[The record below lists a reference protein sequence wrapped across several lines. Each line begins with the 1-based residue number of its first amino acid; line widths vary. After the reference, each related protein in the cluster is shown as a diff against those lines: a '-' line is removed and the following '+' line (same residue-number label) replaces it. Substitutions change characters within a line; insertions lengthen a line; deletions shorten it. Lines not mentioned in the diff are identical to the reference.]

1 LTCSINCRIDNCG
14 VDRRLLLA
22 LYNFQSRRQIHT
34 CCFVWAKSNTSLFLK
49 HKNKNEVFDYIH
61 MNEPRPE
68 IKNILLKSLSAHAL
82 ERVADKLQHIQHPR
96 KAMIAEKDQPF
107 NYAYFPDEG
116 MVSIVL
122 VTTEGVSIEVGTV
135 GKEGFVGIPILLGA
149 DISDRKLYSQVPG
162 HGWRMDTNDFR
173 TAVNE
178 IVELR
183 TLCQRFTLTMINQIS
198 QTAACNR
205 LHTIEE
211 RCARWLL
218 LAHDRDTSRTVDLT
232 QEFLSMML
240 GVRRSGV
247 NIAVRTLEK
256 AGLIEH
262 GRGFVRILDRKGME
276 QVSCGCYEEVRQYFR
291 QTMGFSM

>member
-1 LTCSINCRIDNCG
+1 MKQA
-14 VDRRLLLA
+14 VA
-22 LYNFQSRRQIHT
+22 PF
-34 CCFVWAKSNTSLFLK
+34 
-49 HKNKNEVFDYIH
+49 
-61 MNEPRPE
+61 
-68 IKNILLKSLSAHAL
+68 KNILLKSLSPNAL
-82 ERVADKLQHIQHPR
+82 EQIAGKLEHIEHPR

-122 VTTEGVSIEVGTV
+122 VTTEGVPIEVGTV

-162 HGWRMDTNDFR
+162 HGWSMDTGDFR
-173 TAVNE
+173 KAVNE
-178 IVELR
+178 IAELR
-183 TLCQRFTLTMINQIS
+183 NLCQLFTLTMINQIS

-276 QVSCGCYEEVRQYFR
+276 LVSCGCYDEVKQYFQ

>member
-1 LTCSINCRIDNCG
+1 MK
-14 VDRRLLLA
+14 
-22 LYNFQSRRQIHT
+22 QIEHQ
-34 CCFVWAKSNTSLFLK
+34 F
-49 HKNKNEVFDYIH
+49 KNV
-61 MNEPRPE
+61 
-68 IKNILLKSLSAHAL
+68 LLKSLSSSAL
-82 ERVADKLQHIQHPR
+82 EQVAAKLEHIEHPR
-96 KAMIAEKDQPF
+96 KAMIAEKNQPF

-122 VTTEGVSIEVGTV
+122 VTAEGVPIEVGTV

-162 HGWRMDTNDFR
+162 NGWRIATADFR
-173 TAVNE
+173 KAVNE
-178 IVELR
+178 INELR
-183 TLCQRFTLTMINQIS
+183 ALCQLFTLTMINQIS

-218 LAHDRDTSRTVDLT
+218 LAHDRDTSRRVDLT

-247 NIAVRTLEK
+247 NIAMRTLEK
-256 AGLIEH
+256 AGLVEH

-276 QVSCGCYEEVRQYFR
+276 QVSCGCYDEVRQYFR

>member
-1 LTCSINCRIDNCG
+1 MSVELTTKAMINVLFSAHYNFLKVRITRVVLCVRVRTLG
-14 VDRRLLLA
+14 CFWRARKLRYRSFSSRRMTRQRAEFKNLLL
-22 LYNFQSRRQIHT
+22 R
-34 CCFVWAKSNTSLFLK
+34 
-49 HKNKNEVFDYIH
+49 
-61 MNEPRPE
+61 
-68 IKNILLKSLSAHAL
+68 SLSPEVL
-82 ERVADKLQHIQHPR
+82 EQVAGELEHIQHPR
-96 KAMIAEKDQPF
+96 NAMIADKNRPF
-107 NYAYFPDEG
+107 NYVYFPDEG

-122 VTTEGVSIEVGTV
+122 VTTEGVPIEVGTV

-149 DISDRKLYSQVPG
+149 NTSDRKLYSQVPG
-162 HGWRMDTNDFR
+162 HGWSMSTDDFR
-173 TAVNE
+173 KAVNE
-178 IVELR
+178 IGELR

-205 LHTIEE
+205 LHTIEA

-218 LAHDRDTSRTVDLT
+218 LVHDRDTSRTVDLT

-247 NIAVRTLEK
+247 NIAVRSLEK

-262 GRGFVRILDRKGME
+262 GRGFVRIIDRKGME
-276 QVSCGCYEEVRQYFR
+276 QISCGCYDEVRQYFR

>member
-1 LTCSINCRIDNCG
+1 METR
-14 VDRRLLLA
+14 
-22 LYNFQSRRQIHT
+22 SRAIQKHFAQI
-34 CCFVWAKSNTSLFLK
+34 
-49 HKNKNEVFDYIH
+49 
-61 MNEPRPE
+61 
-68 IKNILLKSLSAHAL
+68 LSPNAL
-82 ERVADKLQHIQHPR
+82 EQVAGKLEHIEHPR

-122 VTTEGVSIEVGTV
+122 VTTEGVPIEVGTV

-162 HGWRMDTNDFR
+162 HGWSMDTGDFR
-173 TAVNE
+173 KAVNE
-178 IVELR
+178 IAELR
-183 TLCQRFTLTMINQIS
+183 NLCQLFTLTMINQIS

-240 GVRRSGV
+240 GGAKIRREYRCENPGKSR
-247 NIAVRTLEK
+247 AYRTWSRLC
-256 AGLIEH
+256 ANTRPQRNGASQL
-262 GRGFVRILDRKGME
+262 RLL
-276 QVSCGCYEEVRQYFR
+276 
-291 QTMGFSM
+291 

>member
-1 LTCSINCRIDNCG
+1 MKQSEYQFKN
-14 VDRRLLLA
+14 VLL
-22 LYNFQSRRQIHT
+22 N
-34 CCFVWAKSNTSLFLK
+34 
-49 HKNKNEVFDYIH
+49 
-61 MNEPRPE
+61 
-68 IKNILLKSLSAHAL
+68 SLSSTAL
-82 ERVADKLQHIQHPR
+82 EQISGKLEHIEHPR

-122 VTTEGVSIEVGTV
+122 VTPEGIPIEVGTV

-162 HGWRMDTNDFR
+162 HGWSMDTGDFR
-173 TAVNE
+173 RAVNE
-178 IVELR
+178 IGELR
-183 TLCQRFTLTMINQIS
+183 NLCQLFTLTMINQIS

-218 LAHDRDTSRTVDLT
+218 LAHDRDTSRRVDLT

-276 QVSCGCYEEVRQYFR
+276 QVSCGCYDEVKRYFR

>member
-1 LTCSINCRIDNCG
+1 ME
-14 VDRRLLLA
+14 
-22 LYNFQSRRQIHT
+22 
-34 CCFVWAKSNTSLFLK
+34 
-49 HKNKNEVFDYIH
+49 KNNHSYST
-61 MNEPRPE
+61 NA
-68 IKNILLKSLSAHAL
+68 LLKSLPASAYA
-82 ERVADKLQHIQHPR
+82 EIAKKLTHIDHPR
-96 KAMIAEKDQPF
+96 KALIAEKGEPF
-107 NYAYFPDEG
+107 KYAYFPDEG

-122 VTTEGVSIEVGTV
+122 VTTEGTPIEVGTV

-149 DISDRKLYSQVPG
+149 DLSDRKLFSQVPG
-162 HGWRMDTNDFR
+162 HGWRMDPDDFR
-173 TAVNE
+173 AALSDFA
-178 IVELR
+178 ELR
-183 TLCQRFTLTMINQIS
+183 LLCQRFTLTMINQIS

-247 NIAVRTLEK
+247 NIAVKTLEK

-262 GRGFVRILDRKGME
+262 SRGSIKILDRKLME
-276 QVSCGCYEEVRQYFR
+276 EISCGCYEEVKQYFHE
-291 QTMGFSM
+291 TMGFSL

>member
-1 LTCSINCRIDNCG
+1 MKQSEYQFKN
-14 VDRRLLLA
+14 VLL
-22 LYNFQSRRQIHT
+22 N
-34 CCFVWAKSNTSLFLK
+34 
-49 HKNKNEVFDYIH
+49 
-61 MNEPRPE
+61 
-68 IKNILLKSLSAHAL
+68 SLSSTAL
-82 ERVADKLQHIQHPR
+82 EQISGKLEHIEHPR

-122 VTTEGVSIEVGTV
+122 VTPEGIPIEVGTV

-162 HGWRMDTNDFR
+162 HGWSMDTGDFR
-173 TAVNE
+173 KAVNE
-178 IVELR
+178 IGELR
-183 TLCQRFTLTMINQIS
+183 NLCQLFTLTMINQIS

-218 LAHDRDTSRTVDLT
+218 LAHDRDTSRRVDLT

-276 QVSCGCYEEVRQYFR
+276 QVSCGCYDEVKHYFR

>member
-1 LTCSINCRIDNCG
+1 M
-14 VDRRLLLA
+14 
-22 LYNFQSRRQIHT
+22 
-34 CCFVWAKSNTSLFLK
+34 K
-49 HKNKNEVFDYIH
+49 HIE
-61 MNEPRPE
+61 
-68 IKNILLKSLSAHAL
+68 
-82 ERVADKLQHIQHPR
+82 HPR
-96 KAMIAEKDQPF
+96 NALIAEKDEPF
-107 NYAYFPDEG
+107 KYAYFPDEG

-122 VTTEGVSIEVGTV
+122 VTQEGVPIEVGTV

-149 DISDRKLYSQVPG
+149 EISDRKLFSQVPG
-162 HGWRMDTNDFR
+162 HGWRIDTKDFA

-178 IVELR
+178 NAELR
-183 TLCQRFTLTMINQIS
+183 KLCQRFTLTMINQIS

-247 NIAVRTLEK
+247 NIAVKTLEK

-262 GRGFVRILDRKGME
+262 GRGSIRVLDRKGME
-276 QVSCGCYEEVRQYFR
+276 QVSCSCYEEVKQYFQ
-291 QTMGFSM
+291 QTMGFSL